1 MNDEK
6 KQIIIIHDVEKLE
19 MKFNAAITNLFN
31 LNNWASIRLNEM
43 EVYTILGLIKEH
55 NMRKQDGEYKAGMTE
70 GYIAAIRDA
79 TQKICGMKL
88 KL

>member
-6 KQIIIIHDVEKLE
+6 KQIIIIHDEEKLE

-31 LNNWASIRLNEM
+31 LNEWASIRLNKM

-55 NMRKQDGEYKAGMTE
+55 KMRKQDGEYKAGMME
-70 GYIAAIRDA
+70 GYIAAIKDA
-79 TQKICGMKL
+79 TKTIGSMKP